1 MKKTCKIALTI
12 LAMTAAAVGAS
23 ITSTVEAAEKKPVIG
38 ISWKSPT

>member
-12 LAMTAAAVGAS
+12 LAMTAAAVSAS

-38 ISWKSPT
+38 IS